1 MEGNNMSCSNLKALA
16 NLAKQ
21 RLRNA
26 GISNGEKYNTVND
39 INKNSYFYKNFVTLK
54 KVSGGVEYVPLN
66 NDEDYAFIDKVFTL
80 LREDEDILN
89 PISKLTD
96 TQKYNTLS
104 SAEKEKYILTLADKY
119 QKAREMYF
127 KDKVKHIL

>member
-1 MEGNNMSCSNLKALA
+1 MSCSNLKALA

-21 RLRNA
+21 RLKNA
-26 GISNGEKYNTVND
+26 GISNGQKYNTVND

-54 KVSGGVEYVPLN
+54 RVSGGVEYVSLN

-89 PISKLTD
+89 PFAKLTD
-96 TQKYNTLS
+96 TSKYNAMNEL
-104 SAEKEKYILTLADKY
+104 EKEKYILILADKY
-119 QKAREMYF
+119 QKAREMF
-127 KDKVKHIL
+127 LKDKYSKIS